1 MMDLFAKE
9 IAISFGMPWQVLL
22 FRLLGALLF
31 TGLIGFERE
40 VVRRPAGLRTHMLT
54 GMASCVYCLV
64 MLHLLESASERGDQV
79 RVDPI
84 RVVEAVTQGVAFL
97 AAGLIIYTRGKVRG
111 LTTGASMWLAAAIGL
126 ACGLGLWFLAT
137 ATTVLALIIIR
148 VIKLGEKAA
157 GTYTAGPEEDAEEQ
171 SER

>member
-1 MMDLFAKE
+1 MIDILAKE
-9 IAISFGMPWQVLL
+9 IAISFGLPWQVLV

-40 VVRRPAGLRTHMLT
+40 VDRRPAGLRTHMLT

-64 MLHLLESASERGDQV
+64 MLHLLEGVSERSDQV
-79 RVDPI
+79 RADPI

-97 AAGLIIYTRGKVRG
+97 AAGLIIYTKGQVRG

-137 ATTVLALIIIR
+137 VTTVLALVIIR

-157 GTYTAGPEEDAEEQ
+157 GTYTPGHEDGAEEKGE
-171 SER
+171 S